1 LFAALVVDS
10 GKVLHQRL
18 PQIMGDVRVCRM
30 AHVIVVEDEKDSRE
44 FVAQY
49 LKREGHT
56 VSAAVDGQT
65 ALRKLLN
72 ERADIVVLDVRLP
85 RMDGMGLLEVLRSYL
100 RWNTLPVILVTGQ
113 ANPEEMKRARDLGVE
128 YIFHKANFELAEL
141 GEAINTLCQA
151 PDGGADTIAS

>member
-1 LFAALVVDS
+1 
-10 GKVLHQRL
+10 
-18 PQIMGDVRVCRM
+18 M

-56 VSAAVDGQT
+56 VSTAVDGQT

-72 ERADIVVLDVRLP
+72 ERADVVVLDVRMP

-100 RWNTLPVILVTGQ
+100 RWNTLPVILFT
-113 ANPEEMKRARDLGVE
+113 ARATPEEMKRARDLGVD

-141 GEAINTLCQA
+141 GKAIDTVCHP
-151 PDGGADTIAS
+151 PDGGADTLAG